1 MASMATMFALLAM
14 VSWGLWAV
22 LANQATQSVEP
33 TVAMILSYL
42 TGVFVAAG
50 YVITAGHD
58 VSVTS
63 IGVGYALAAGVF
75 SGIGAVAFYAGLAA
89 GRTATVT
96 TISAPYFVVAAV
108 LGLLV
113 LGESVTWHDTLGIVF
128 AAVAVTLIAY

>member
-1 MASMATMFALLAM
+1 MLALLAM
-14 VSWGLWAV
+14 FSWGLWAV
-22 LANQATQSVEP
+22 LANQATQSIEP
-33 TVAMILSYL
+33 TVAMIISYL
-42 TGVFVAAG
+42 TGVLVAAG
-50 YVITAGHD
+50 YVTITGHD
-58 VSVTS
+58 LSFSS
-63 IGVGYALAAGVF
+63 IGVGYALTAGVF

-96 TISAPYFVVAAV
+96 TISALYFVVAAV